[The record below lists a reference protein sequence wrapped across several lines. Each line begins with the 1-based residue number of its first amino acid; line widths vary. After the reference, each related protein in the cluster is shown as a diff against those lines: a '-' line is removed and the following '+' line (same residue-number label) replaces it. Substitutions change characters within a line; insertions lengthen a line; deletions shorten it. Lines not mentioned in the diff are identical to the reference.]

1 MLVAADAVGLY
12 PSIPF
17 SVGLNS
23 LKKSLQNRAD
33 KQIPTSD
40 LVKLTEFV
48 FCNNCFEFSEKL
60 FQQISGTAISTKFA
74 PYISMDEVETEFCK
88 PKDLNH

>member
-1 MLVAADAVGLY
+1 MLVTANAVGLY

-17 SVGLNS
+17 SAGLNS

-40 LVKLTEFV
+40 LVKLAEFI
-48 FCNNCFEFSEKL
+48 FSNNCFEFSKKL
-60 FQQISGTAISTKFA
+60 FQQISGTAISTKFV
-74 PYISMDEVETEFCK
+74 PCISMDEVETEFC
-88 PKDLNH
+88 